1 MENLI
6 YNELLIRGYNIDVGE
21 IPLVVRDENKKQIRK
36 TLEVDFVCNLID
48 KRLYIQSAYS
58 IYDEEKYIQETRSL
72 LTIQDNFRKIIITYD
87 YGRKHYTDDGI
98 IIMSIFDFLLDPDSL
113 NY

>member
-6 YNELLIRGYNIDVGE
+6 YNELLIRGYNVDVGE
-21 IPLVVRDENKKQIRK
+21 VPLVVRDENKTQVRK
-36 TLEVDFVCNLID
+36 KLEVDFVCNLID

-58 IYDEEKYIQETRSL
+58 IHDEEKYIQEVRSL
-72 LTIQDNFRKIIITYD
+72 LNIHDNFKKIIITYD
-87 YGRKHYTDDGI
+87 YGHKHYTNDGI
-98 IIMSIFDFLLDPDSL
+98 IIMSIYDFLLDLDSL

>member
-6 YNELLIRGYNIDVGE
+6 YNELLIRGYNVDVGE
-21 IPLVVRDENKKQIRK
+21 VPLVVRDENKTQTRK
-36 TLEVDFVCNLID
+36 TLEVDFVCNLND

-58 IYDEEKYIQETRSL
+58 LYDEEKYIQETRSL
-72 LTIQDNFRKIIITYD
+72 LNIQDNFRKIIITHD
-87 YGRKHYTDDGI
+87 YGRKHYTNDGV

>member
-6 YNELLIRGYNIDVGE
+6 YNELLIRGYSVDVGE
-21 IPLVVRDENKKQIRK
+21 IPLVVRDENKIQIRR

-58 IYDEEKYIQETRSL
+58 IHDEEKYIQEVRSL
-72 LTIQDNFRKIIITYD
+72 LNIPDNFRKIIVTYD

-98 IIMSIFDFLLDPDSL
+98 IIMNIFDFLLDFDSL